1 MKRKLALILVLAMV
15 LTAFAGCQTK
25 SNVVGGNTASNN
37 QQSSNDNNT
46 IQTKPQDIRLLLMST
61 NEQAGNV
68 LRDQLVKAGFNVI
81 LNIQPDY
88 SSYVAVMEG
97 GDYDLA
103 ISGWTTVTGNPDYA
117 VRSIF
122 KTGGDY
128 NRMPLSDS
136 VIDEL
141 IDKAAAETPDVYAKT
156 YKELED
162 RLVTEKAYIIPMF
175 SSLRMSAM
183 NKNIVD
189 VSTFRLSK
197 SRSTPW
203 EEISYVDKSLNE
215 TRPLIMT
222 QAMSTLT
229 SMHPIRGNDG
239 SINSLNTNL
248 YVRLVNLTDEDEVIS
263 DGSLSYKYAI
273 AEGNQEYYFL
283 LRDDINFAKVENMK
297 AVDTGVKVGAEDVKF
312 TLDLARDKDSVPTH
326 KTYTLHESMQN
337 IEVFTDME
345 DLKSAKLSGS
355 DKTIFDAL
363 NEAAPSAIQSLEADK
378 TAVDNKAGKYQIIKI
393 TTTVPFPQV
402 LNFLA
407 HQSAGV
413 VSKEQVTAINSKVD
427 MKSYDPTKDILY
439 GDQSVVTEGS
449 TYDNHLWLS
458 GPYAMIIKNDYE
470 VKFEKN
476 PVYMKGT
483 QYEPKIKDIVY
494 KFIKDDSSATA
505 SLRSEEIDIMPFIA
519 ENSVDLVT
527 NDDRFHVI
535 KRSSNGT
542 TYAEFNLKEG
552 RSEYVNEDL
561 RKAVLYSVSQ
571 NDYIAVYN
579 GLKGKLYSP
588 LSTIIDTGNVLVQ
601 DLNKSKEYLAK
612 YQVEKNK

>member
-1 MKRKLALILVLAMV
+1 MKRKLALIMALIMV
-15 LTAFAGCQTK
+15 LSAFTGCQTK
-25 SNVVGGNTASNN
+25 SNVMSGNTNSNN
-37 QQSSNDNNT
+37 EQSSNNSV
-46 IQTKPQDIRLLLMST
+46 QTKPQDIRMVLMSS

-88 SSYVAVMEG
+88 SSYVAVVESG
-97 GDYDLA
+97 EYDIA

-117 VRSIF
+117 VRSLF

-141 IDKAAAETPDVYAKT
+141 IDKAATETPDVYVNT

-175 SSLRMSAM
+175 SSLRMSAV

-189 VSTFRLSK
+189 ASTFRLSK

-203 EEISYVDKSLNE
+203 EELSYVDKSLNE

-222 QAMSTLT
+222 QTMATLT

-248 YVRLVNLTDEDEVIS
+248 YVRLVNLTDEDEVVS

-283 LRDDINFAKVENMK
+283 LRDDVNFAKIENMK
-297 AVDTGVKVGAEDVKF
+297 SVDTGVKVGAEDVKF
-312 TLDLARDKDSVPTH
+312 TLDLARDKESVPTH
-326 KTYTLHESMQN
+326 KTYTLHGSMKN

-345 DLKSAKLSGS
+345 SLKNVKLSGS
-355 DKTIFDAL
+355 DKTIFEAL
-363 NEAAPSAIQSLEADK
+363 NEAAPSPITSLEENK
-378 TAVDNKAGKYQIIKI
+378 TAVDNKSGKYQVVKI
-393 TTTVPFPQV
+393 TTGVPFPQV

-407 HQSAGV
+407 HQSAGI
-413 VSKEQVTAINSKVD
+413 VSEEQVKAINSKVN
-427 MKSYDPTKDILY
+427 MKTYDPTKDILY
-439 GDQSVVTEGS
+439 GDQSVVTDGP

-458 GPYAMIIKNDYE
+458 GPYAMIVKDDYE

-476 PVYMKGT
+476 PNYMVGT
-483 QYEPKIKDIVY
+483 EYEPKVKYITF

-505 SLRSEEIDIMPFIA
+505 SLRSGEIDIMPFIG
-519 ENSVDLVT
+519 ENSVDLVS

-542 TYAEFNLKEG
+542 TYADFNLKEG
-552 RSEYVNEDL
+552 KSEYVNEDL
-561 RKAVLYSVSQ
+561 RKAVLYAVSQ
-571 NDYIAVYN
+571 DDYIAVYN
-579 GLKGKLYSP
+579 GLKGRLYST
-588 LSTIIDTGNVLVQ
+588 LSTLIDTGNVLEQ
-601 DLNKSKEYLAK
+601 DLNKSKEYLLK
-612 YQVEKNK
+612 YQTENNK